1 MTRVGLRPRH
11 RDRGPSLRA
20 ILRRPSR
27 VEVNVLRLV
36 SSTAHSADDEAAL
49 LGAAAPMAVRLGP
62 AMQKRALL
70 LTQNTSRQ
78 QAVTPRFGGRLL
90 NVVVLGEG
98 VVVGRKE
105 EGGCDWR
112 RTRTTS
118 RGVTVGYSTV
128 SKVPNGKGLALQ
140 LREKDRVLYQEGR

>member
-11 RDRGPSLRA
+11 RDLGPSLRA
-20 ILRRPSR
+20 IFRRPSR
-27 VEVNVLRLV
+27 VEVKVLRLV
-36 SSTAHSADDEAAL
+36 SSTAHSVADEAAL
-49 LGAAAPMAVRLGP
+49 LGAAAPMALRLGP

-70 LTQNTSRQ
+70 LIQNTSRQ

-90 NVVVLGEG
+90 NVLGRGEG
-98 VVVGRKE
+98 VDVVRKE

-118 RGVTVGYSTV
+118 SGVTVG
-128 SKVPNGKGLALQ
+128 
-140 LREKDRVLYQEGR
+140 

>member
-11 RDRGPSLRA
+11 RELRPSLRA
-20 ILRRPSR
+20 ILRRPSS

-36 SSTAHSADDEAAL
+36 SSTAQSAAEGPAL
-49 LGAAAPMAVRLGP
+49 LGAAALMLLRLGS

-90 NVVVLGEG
+90 NVGGLGEG

-105 EGGCDWR
+105 DAGCDCR

-118 RGVTVGYSTV
+118 RGVTVG
-128 SKVPNGKGLALQ
+128 
-140 LREKDRVLYQEGR
+140 